1 MVRALSLA
9 AAVVFAL
16 GAVANAADLQIGD
29 KAPTFKDIPAAD
41 GKTYSLDS
49 FKDAKVVVVVFTC
62 NTCPVA
68 VAYEDRII
76 EFAKKYKD
84 KGVAVIAINQKTSEN
99 LDAVA
104 KRAEEK
110 GFPFPYC
117 YEASQDTAR
126 AYGARV
132 TPHFFVLDE
141 DRTVQY
147 KGAFDDS
154 GDAPKTPYL
163 ANAVD
168 ALLAGKKPEKAV
180 TKEFG
185 CGIGLKKVASN

>member
-1 MVRALSLA
+1 MVRVLSLA
-9 AAVVFAL
+9 AAIVLTAGSF
-16 GAVANAADLQIGD
+16 ANAADLAIGD
-29 KAPTFKDIPAAD
+29 KAPTFKGIPGAD
-41 GKTYSLDS
+41 GKEYSTDS
-49 FKDAKVVVVVFTC
+49 FKDAKVVVICFTC
-62 NTCPVA
+62 NSCPVA
-68 VAYEDRII
+68 VAYEDRMI

-84 KGVAVIAINQKTSEN
+84 KGVAFIAINQKGAE
-99 LDAVA
+99 DIEAVK

-110 GFPFPYC
+110 GFPFAYC
-117 YEASQDTAR
+117 YDKSQDAAR

-132 TPHFFVLDE
+132 TPHFFVLDK

-147 KGAFDDS
+147 MGAFDDN

-168 ALLAGKKPEKAV
+168 SLLEGKKPEKAV

-185 CGIGLKKVASN
+185 CGIGLKKAAAK